1 MMLEGWNDFR
11 GVAIR
16 GMKTEES
23 MKEFVEGERKSYLT
37 NLENLH
43 IRCGVGTVAWNDI
56 QKRFM
61 VSDTPTVADAYAY
74 AIIRMFE
81 DKYEGFIAEFDALK
95 KWKSEFESLEEV
107 KAYNAL

>member
-56 QKRFM
+56 
-61 VSDTPTVADAYAY
+61 
-74 AIIRMFE
+74 
-81 DKYEGFIAEFDALK
+81 
-95 KWKSEFESLEEV
+95 
-107 KAYNAL
+107 